1 MATKG
6 KTPASRTL
14 NYSLG
19 SDILNRVKGSLDSG
33 STIKTIDEGL
43 SGITDTVSEASKNIQ
58 EERLGQVKEEARKKD
73 EANALYESGMDAFAS
88 RASFATPETYDKFM
102 EIEKAERAKYEK
114 AIADGNTELA
124 DKILREQKQRAGQQQ
139 VWKEVFN
146 GLKDIE
152 LLELSDEDKNM
163 IGRLTDQGGDD
174 FKVVYED
181 GELQMQYTTIGP
193 PFETKKIRGADLDK
207 IIARN
212 KKPTAERKQIG
223 ELTTALMDNKAKLKK
238 FDFNDAMANV
248 KDVIKKDNIY
258 SMMKGDLGGTDS
270 GNFLNAVQDHPDFSR
285 ISKTDLSLNIKG
297 ATALADNDADGDGTL
312 SGEEFLQ
319 LSKGDKEEII
329 KMMQKPENFDIAKHY
344 LAEFITLSQQRK
356 LGDYNPTIPGTSGK
370 TYNDIELENEI
381 SKYTNK
387 KNEG

>member
-6 KTPASRTL
+6 KAPASRSL

-19 SDILNRVKGSLDSG
+19 GDILNRVKGSLDSG

-43 SGITDTVSEASKNIQ
+43 SGITDTVDEAWKNIQ
-58 EERLGQVKEEARKKD
+58 KERLDQVKEQARKKD

-102 EIEKAERAKYEK
+102 EIEKAERARYEK
-114 AIADGNTELA
+114 AVAEGNTELA

-139 VWKEVFN
+139 IWKEVFN

-207 IIARN
+207 IITRN
-212 KKPTAERKQIG
+212 KKPTVERKQIG
-223 ELTTALMDNKAKLKK
+223 ELTTALMDNKAKLKS

-248 KDVIKKDNIY
+248 KDIIKKDNIY

-297 ATALADNDADGDGTL
+297 APALADNDADGDGTL

-381 SKYTNK
+381 SKQMK
-387 KNEG
+387 KNK

>member
-1 MATKG
+1 
-6 KTPASRTL
+6 
-14 NYSLG
+14 
-19 SDILNRVKGSLDSG
+19 
-33 STIKTIDEGL
+33 
-43 SGITDTVSEASKNIQ
+43 
-58 EERLGQVKEEARKKD
+58 
-73 EANALYESGMDAFAS
+73 
-88 RASFATPETYDKFM
+88 